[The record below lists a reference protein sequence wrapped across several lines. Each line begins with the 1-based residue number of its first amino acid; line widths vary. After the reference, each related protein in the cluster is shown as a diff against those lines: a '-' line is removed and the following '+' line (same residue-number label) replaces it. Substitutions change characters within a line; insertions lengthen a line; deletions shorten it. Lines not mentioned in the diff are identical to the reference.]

1 MLPLP
6 VNSMKWRQTPVT
18 HWRHSVCKRLRL
30 NRSPN
35 RNPNRNIRPSPNLS
49 LNLNRSINRSLSLR
63 LSLSLNPNRSINLS
77 RSIRSNRNMLN
88 RRRLAVAASRR
99 PLFPLSWRWLCWL
112 AVAVTSLR
120 AI

>member
-30 NRSPN
+30 NRN
-35 RNPNRNIRPSPNLS
+35 LNRNIRPSPNLS
-49 LNLNRSINRSLSLR
+49 RNLNRSINLSLNLNRSINLS
-63 LSLSLNPNRSINLS
+63 P
-77 RSIRSNRNMLN
+77 SIRSNRNMLN
-88 RRRLAVAASRR
+88 RRRLAVAVSRR

-112 AVAVTSLR
+112 AAAVTSLR

>member
-18 HWRHSVCKRLRL
+18 HWRHSVCKRSRL
-30 NRSPN
+30 NRNLNS
-35 RNPNRNIRPSPNLS
+35 NIRPSPNLS
-49 LNLNRSINRSLSLR
+49 RNLNRSIN

-99 PLFPLSWRWLCWL
+99 PLSPLSWRWLCWL

>member
-6 VNSMKWRQTPVT
+6 VNSMKWLQTPVT
-18 HWRHSVCKRLRL
+18 HWRHSVCKRSRL
-30 NRSPN
+30 NRN
-35 RNPNRNIRPSPNLS
+35 LNRNIRPSLS
-49 LNLNRSINRSLSLR
+49 LNRNLNRSIN

-77 RSIRSNRNMLN
+77 PSIHSNRNMLN

-99 PLFPLSWRWLCWL
+99 PLSPLSWRWLCWL

>member
-18 HWRHSVCKRLRL
+18 HWRHSVCKRSRL
-30 NRSPN
+30 NLN
-35 RNPNRNIRPSPNLS
+35 LNLNRNIRPSPNLS
-49 LNLNRSINRSLSLR
+49 PSLNLSINLSP
-63 LSLSLNPNRSINLS
+63 SPNPNRSINLS

-99 PLFPLSWRWLCWL
+99 PLSPLSWRWLCWL

>member
-18 HWRHSVCKRLRL
+18 HWRHSVCKRSRL
-30 NRSPN
+30 NRN
-35 RNPNRNIRPSPNLS
+35 LNRNIRLSPNPSP
-49 LNLNRSINRSLSLR
+49 NLNRSINLSLNP
-63 LSLSLNPNRSINLS
+63 NPNRSINLS
-77 RSIRSNRNMLN
+77 PSIRSNRNMLN

>member
-6 VNSMKWRQTPVT
+6 VNSMKWLQTPVT
-18 HWRHSVCKRLRL
+18 HWRHSVCKRSRL
-30 NRSPN
+30 NRN
-35 RNPNRNIRPSPNLS
+35 LNRNIRPSLS
-49 LNLNRSINRSLSLR
+49 LNRNLNRSINLSRSLSLNPNP
-63 LSLSLNPNRSINLS
+63 NPNRSINLS
-77 RSIRSNRNMLN
+77 PSIHSNRNMLN

>member
-6 VNSMKWRQTPVT
+6 VNSMKWLQTPVT
-18 HWRHSVCKRLRL
+18 HWRHSVCKRSRL
-30 NRSPN
+30 NRN
-35 RNPNRNIRPSPNLS
+35 LNRNIRPSLS
-49 LNLNRSINRSLSLR
+49 LNRNLNRSINR
-63 LSLSLNPNRSINLS
+63 SLSLNPNRSINLS
-77 RSIRSNRNMLN
+77 RSIRSNRSMLN

>member
-30 NRSPN
+30 NRN
-35 RNPNRNIRPSPNLS
+35 LNRNIRPSPNLS
-49 LNLNRSINRSLSLR
+49 RNLNRSINR
-63 LSLSLNPNRSINLS
+63 SLSLNPNRSINLS

-112 AVAVTSLR
+112 VVAVTSPR

>member
-1 MLPLP
+1 M
-6 VNSMKWRQTPVT
+6 PVT

-30 NRSPN
+30 NRN
-35 RNPNRNIRPSPNLS
+35 LNRNIRPSLS
-49 LNLNRSINRSLSLR
+49 LNRNLNRSIN
-63 LSLSLNPNRSINLS
+63 LSLSLSLNPNPNRSINLS
-77 RSIRSNRNMLN
+77 PSIHSNRNMLN